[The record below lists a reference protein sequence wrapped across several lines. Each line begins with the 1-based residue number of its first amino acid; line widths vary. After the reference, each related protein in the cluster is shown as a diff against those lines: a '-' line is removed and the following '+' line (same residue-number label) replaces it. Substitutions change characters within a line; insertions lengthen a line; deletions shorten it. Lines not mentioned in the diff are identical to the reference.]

1 MPDEPQRSDVL
12 TDEEWELFQAHIH
25 RFPKAEVCPVCDSTV
40 WSVTGLEMGTPVV
53 DDGVHTGGVQV
64 VTLIC
69 KTCFYVRRFA
79 WLGIKREA
87 AAAAMTGGRRG

>member
-1 MPDEPQRSDVL
+1 
-12 TDEEWELFQAHIH
+12 
-25 RFPKAEVCPVCDSTV
+25 
-40 WSVTGLEMGTPVV
+40 V